1 MKRKSTITH
10 TSNIYNDVEHEDQ
23 QDRLSSL
30 PDVLLIYIFS
40 FIDTKLALQS
50 QILSKRWV
58 NLWTLLPVLNFDYS
72 FLQRFDHFIHKVLTY
87 RNASI
92 KLDALNIKLT
102 DYNTMATVFNYALV
116 NRVSNLSIDT
126 SDYLTKYRPIQCLNG
141 TDSLRKLEL
150 KGMFEFGRFS
160 VCSGLVKLRLERVKI
175 VESDPFSCF
184 PNLKELCLVNCK
196 VGFDLA
202 VLEVIGF
209 ELLRLT
215 ISSCFYHPVPYEKLV
230 LLTPKLKVLEIS
242 GLIPM
247 SFEACELPGLDTVH
261 IDCCFSFVRSF
272 DRIVQQPDEEEQKVN
287 LIKMFWCIRNAK
299 CIHLSP
305 STVKLLSLSHEKLV
319 EEPCPFVNLKVLN
332 LIPPPNKP
340 VGELHS
346 SVATYLLKGSP
357 RAVVKSLPR

>member
-1 MKRKSTITH
+1 
-10 TSNIYNDVEHEDQ
+10 
-23 QDRLSSL
+23 
-30 PDVLLIYIFS
+30 
-40 FIDTKLALQS
+40 
-50 QILSKRWV
+50 
-58 NLWTLLPVLNFDYS
+58 
-72 FLQRFDHFIHKVLTY
+72 
-87 RNASI
+87 
-92 KLDALNIKLT
+92 
-102 DYNTMATVFNYALV
+102 
-116 NRVSNLSIDT
+116 
-126 SDYLTKYRPIQCLNG
+126 
-141 TDSLRKLEL
+141 
-150 KGMFEFGRFS
+150 MFEFGRFS

-196 VGFDLA
+196 VGFDLP

-209 ELLRLT
+209 ELLRLV

-261 IDCCFSFVRSF
+261 IDCCFSFVRAF

-305 STVKLLSLSHEKLV
+305 STVKVKLLFCFLHWCFNIQTRAGISCQPDLLRHEH
-319 EEPCPFVNLKVLN
+319 
-332 LIPPPNKP
+332 NKIR
-340 VGELHS
+340 
-346 SVATYLLKGSP
+346 T
-357 RAVVKSLPR
+357 

>member
-72 FLQRFDHFIHKVLTY
+72 LLQRFDHFIHKVLTY

-92 KLDALNIKLT
+92 KLDAVNIKVT

-116 NRVSNLSIDT
+116 NRVPNLSIDT

-160 VCSGLVKLRLERVKI
+160 VGY
-175 VESDPFSCF
+175 
-184 PNLKELCLVNCK
+184 
-196 VGFDLA
+196 DLA
-202 VLEVIGF
+202 VLDVIGF
-209 ELLRLT
+209 ELLRLV

-261 IDCCFSFVRSF
+261 IDCCFSFVRAF

-287 LIKMFWCIRNAK
+287 LIKMFWCLRNAK

-305 STVKLLSLSHEKLV
+305 STVKVMLLFCFLQLCFNIQPDLLRYEPETGKHEHITKSYRVRISKHELDNKLV
-319 EEPCPFVNLKVLN
+319 
-332 LIPPPNKP
+332 
-340 VGELHS
+340 
-346 SVATYLLKGSP
+346 T
-357 RAVVKSLPR
+357 